1 MRPIEPFR
9 RHVDWIV
16 ESQHCRGP
24 DFQAVETIN
33 GRAAG
38 VVFGHNRLSII
49 DLSAAGNQPMW
60 DVDRRVCLVF
70 NGEIFNYVELRAEL
84 VALGH
89 RFASTCDT
97 EVILEAF
104 KQWGTD
110 AFSRFNGMFAFGL
123 LDIRDDRLYL
133 VRDRFGV
140 KPLYYAAQRRHDPF
154 RLDRPHDCQ
163 VARA

>member
-1 MRPIEPFR
+1 MQPREPFR

-49 DLSAAGNQPMW
+49 DLSPAGNQPMW

-70 NGEIFNYVELRAEL
+70 NGEIFNYIELPGR
-84 VALGH
+84 
-89 RFASTCDT
+89 TCRPRT
-97 EVILEAF
+97 PLCEH
-104 KQWGTD
+104 
-110 AFSRFNGMFAFGL
+110 
-123 LDIRDDRLYL
+123 
-133 VRDRFGV
+133 VRYGG
-140 KPLYYAAQRRHDPF
+140 DP
-154 RLDRPHDCQ
+154 
-163 VARA
+163 